1 MNKNLEDANV
11 ALFEKESEIKAKQ
24 KALKTKHMLH
34 DPLLGIVPLGIT
46 YDPDEI
52 DPAFDK

>member
-1 MNKNLEDANV
+1 V
-11 ALFEKESEIKAKQ
+11 TLFEKESEIKAKQ